1 MYAMWEALSSI
12 ASHCHRG
19 IDNVLVD
26 VLCSM
31 EHVDA
36 SGITLGDGNTALV
49 DTSLGPNVYRCLEF
63 GHVAPECSKPRM

>member
-1 MYAMWEALSSI
+1 MYAIWEALTAI
-12 ASHCHRG
+12 AGHCHRD

-31 EHVDA
+31 DA